1 MEEQVAVKGNIPVR
15 WRTIHVVTPLTEK
28 EIKKFVREKVKD
40 AMQKLPAE
48 ARTEELKTTVAEQ
61 AREAVK
67 DRTDE
72 IGEISTASY
81 IISADEETTKFHV
94 GLAFCSPEDKD
105 WFTKGEGA
113 GRALLRLFTCGKVL
127 TRRMASDWNGFQ
139 VDIDVKKGERLFDK
153 IKTEALKIAQKK
165 KIHWM
170 GEEVIEK
177 KMVQKY
183 DKDGKLIRERLADF
197 LVFKL
202 IVTEDHLK

>member
-1 MEEQVAVKGNIPVR
+1 MEEKIEVKSNIPVR

-28 EIKKFVREKVKD
+28 EIKKFVREKLKD
-40 AMQKLPAE
+40 AMHKLPAE
-48 ARTEELKTTVAEQ
+48 ARTEELKTKVAEQ
-61 AREAVK
+61 AREAVNEI
-67 DRTDE
+67 THE

-81 IISADEETTKFHV
+81 IVSADEETTKFHV

-139 VDIDVKKGERLFDK
+139 VDIEVKKGERLFDK

-170 GEEVIEK
+170 GEEVIEQRLVK
-177 KMVQKY
+177 KLAKNGDV
-183 DKDGKLIRERLADF
+183 IRERMADF